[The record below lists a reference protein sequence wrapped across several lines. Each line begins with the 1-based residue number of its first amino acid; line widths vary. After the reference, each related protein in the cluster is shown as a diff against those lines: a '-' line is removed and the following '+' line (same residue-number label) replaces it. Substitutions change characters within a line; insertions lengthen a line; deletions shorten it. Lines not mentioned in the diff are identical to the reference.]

1 MEFFEVELPP
11 VRAINRVVQP
21 FVVPIVETRH
31 LGGWKYGQSTVPIVR
46 RLVNAFENPLVSF
59 EDVVFYEMWQV
70 GERDGACPAHVDSE
84 FEGAAS
90 VHPLIVVV

>member
-1 MEFFEVELPP
+1 VEFFEVELLP
-11 VRAINRVVQP
+11 VRAIKQVVQP

-59 EDVVFYEMWQV
+59 EDVVFYEMRQF
-70 GERDGACPAHVDSE
+70 GERDGACPGHVESE